1 MPDGSPAELHDAGMQ
16 RPCAGVDREAQA
28 CAGVAGGWKART
40 TRASTGRGGRGGGRR
55 RDGGRRWAV
64 GTKVKLPALNR
75 ARAEGRWC
83 SPTLVHGAVHFL
95 SSILSRSSSST
106 T

>member
-1 MPDGSPAELHDAGMQ
+1 MPDGSSAELHDVGVQ
-16 RPCAGVDREAQA
+16 RPCAGVDREARE

-64 GTKVKLPALNR
+64 GGGHGGHLVTTHHKEWPGKWGWGRVKAAMMPEN
-75 ARAEGRWC
+75 
-83 SPTLVHGAVHFL
+83 
-95 SSILSRSSSST
+95 
-106 T
+106 